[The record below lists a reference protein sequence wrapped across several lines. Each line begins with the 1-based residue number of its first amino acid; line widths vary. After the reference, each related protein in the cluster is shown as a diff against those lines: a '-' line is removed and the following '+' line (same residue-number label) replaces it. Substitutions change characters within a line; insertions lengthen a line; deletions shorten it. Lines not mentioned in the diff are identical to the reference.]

1 MICKVCK
8 SYYKAKKE
16 NRYEVIESKGV
27 LSAIAAPAKVFEAF
41 DCPKC
46 GCQNIV
52 NIRET
57 ESLPEYTKGGE
68 GRKEDEGK

>member
-16 NRYEVIESKGV
+16 NRYEVIESKGA
-27 LSAIAAPAKVFEAF
+27 LSTIAEPAKIFEAF

-52 NIRET
+52 NVRECKRYT
-57 ESLPEYTKGGE
+57 EPIKDEESE
-68 GRKEDEGK
+68 G

>member
-8 SYYKAKKE
+8 SYYKPKKE
-16 NRYEVIESKGV
+16 NRYEVVESKGV

-46 GCQNIV
+46 GCQNLV

-57 ESLPEYTKGGE
+57 GSLLKYTQNKESEVNENDT
-68 GRKEDEGK
+68 

>member
-16 NRYEVIESKGV
+16 NRYEVVESKGA
-27 LSAIAAPAKVFEAF
+27 LSAIAAPARVFEAF

-52 NIRET
+52 NVRESKRYT
-57 ESLPEYTKGGE
+57 EPIKDEESE
-68 GRKEDEGK
+68 G

>member
-41 DCPKC
+41 DCIYLL
-46 GCQNIV
+46 NAVTLIHAA
-52 NIRET
+52 
-57 ESLPEYTKGGE
+57 YT
-68 GRKEDEGK
+68 